1 MLVSFQQQLDS
12 KQRDL
17 WELNPHFDSNRHVPP
32 EQSIH
37 RKLESVPKALHCK
50 IRLHRGQSL
59 MAGQGTSLM
68 SWQVLLHCTVWDRVN
83 V

>member
-12 KQRDL
+12 KQRDH

-37 RKLESVPKALHCK
+37 RTLESVPKALHCK